1 MKRTLTLI
9 GVAQFVAL
17 LLASPALA
25 EGSAKSDL
33 IWQWINFVL
42 LIAVLVFVARKP
54 IRGFLA
60 ARRYTIQQNLDQS
73 RTMLESA
80 EAKLKE
86 WTEKI
91 ERLDEIVL
99 DMERTAAERTAKE
112 RDQILVQAEAT
123 ANRIKADART
133 VIDQELHR
141 ARAELRTEAAN
152 LAIDLAAKLIES
164 KISSADQQRLIGEF
178 IAKLEALPTG
188 QDVAGLAQ
196 PAKRN

>member
-1 MKRTLTLI
+1 MNRLLTLI
-9 GVAQFVAL
+9 GVVVLVAN
-17 LLASPALA
+17 PAFA
-25 EGSAKSDL
+25 EGSAKADL

-42 LIAVLVFVARKP
+42 LVSVLVFVARKP
-54 IRGFLA
+54 IRGLMA
-60 ARRYTIQQNLDQS
+60 MRRFTIQQNLEQS

-86 WTEKI
+86 WTGKV

-99 DMERTAAERTAKE
+99 EMERAAAERTAKE
-112 RDQILVQAEAT
+112 RSQILVQAEAA

-133 VIDQELHR
+133 VIEQELLR

-152 LAIDLAAKLIES
+152 LAIDLAGKLIES
-164 KISSADQQRLIGEF
+164 KISSADQERLVGEF
-178 IAKLEALPTG
+178 ITKLEALPAS
-188 QDVAGLAQ
+188 QDGAGLAP

>member
-1 MKRTLTLI
+1 MNRILTLV
-9 GVAQFVAL
+9 GVVVL
-17 LLASPALA
+17 VASPAFA
-25 EGSAKSDL
+25 EGSAKADL

-42 LIAVLVFVARKP
+42 LVSVLVFVARKP
-54 IRGFLA
+54 IRGLMA
-60 ARRYTIQQNLDQS
+60 MRRFTIQQNLEQS

-86 WTEKI
+86 WTGKI

-99 DMERTAAERTAKE
+99 EMERAAAERTAKE
-112 RDQILVQAEAT
+112 RSQILVQAEAA

-133 VIDQELHR
+133 VIEQELLR

-152 LAIDLAAKLIES
+152 LAIDLAGKLIES
-164 KISSADQQRLIGEF
+164 KISSADQERLVGEF
-178 IAKLEALPTG
+178 ITKLEALPAG
-188 QDVAGLAQ
+188 QDGAGLAP

>member
-1 MKRTLTLI
+1 MNRCAKLVTQI
-9 GVAQFVAL
+9 GGMVF
-17 LLASPALA
+17 LASPAFA
-25 EGSAKSDL
+25 EGSAKMDL

-42 LIAVLVFVARKP
+42 LIGILVFVARKP

-60 ARRYTIQQNLDQS
+60 LRRHTIQQNLEQS

-86 WTEKI
+86 WTDKV
-91 ERLDEIVL
+91 ERLDEIVFE
-99 DMERTAAERTAKE
+99 MERAATERTAKE
-112 RDQILVQAEAT
+112 RDQILVQAEAA

-133 VIDQELHR
+133 VIEQELLR

-152 LAIDLAAKLIES
+152 LAIDLAAKLLES
-164 KISSADQQRLIGEF
+164 KVSSADQERLVGEF

-188 QDVAGLAQ
+188 QDGAGLASS
-196 PAKRN
+196 AKKN